1 MNILDR
7 LLHWARG
14 DARRRCGRD
23 TGDLRTDQSGAIM
36 VVGVFISAVL
46 AGAVFFII
54 GTGDAIVYRQRVQD
68 AADAITYTSAGFHA
82 RGMNIIVLI
91 NLVMAALL
99 GVLIMMRML
108 IVMLGIAITLCA
120 ACIAAGPF
128 CPLVWLCAPIETP
141 MIKIEAKLVSASQK
155 YVKVLNVAL
164 PVLSKLE
171 LVVALTTP
179 YVGAYKGYKVADK
192 YTPVVTSGY
201 ALSPS
206 MVPFL
211 PETKKLGLPVQEM
224 EYKKFCKKAA
234 KLAVGDA
241 AFGWM
246 PFGIGGALGKLAG
259 FIAGSFPGF
268 FCGDGGA
275 SGPNIEETIKNDIK
289 KMIEDTCK
297 KQKEDCVANKENSK
311 SKFCT
316 DLGSN
321 GVEFNTDQCKKQTQK
336 EVDDKK
342 KQGQF
347 ENVGGGLDTSKEAWA
362 KTPKEL
368 WSGAQHGGFWFQVF
382 SMSFG
387 DDAWPRRLDKGVAV
401 ATSTGQLPQVN
412 TQFGNFRVAQSEFY
426 FDHQGKWSDV
436 KDDAMWKMWW
446 RARLRRVDISGVNV
460 VGFGT
465 GKLTSYLTKLG
476 GKKLG
481 KWLSD
486 KSTFSALLG
495 QVAYDEA
502 SKWLGD
508 LIKEKAS
515 KAGNPIVDNALK
527 NAVMPSWEIIH

>member
-7 LLHWARG
+7 LLDYFG
-14 DARRRCGRD
+14 GNARRRCGRD
-23 TGDLRTDQSGAIM
+23 TGDLRSDKSGAIM
-36 VVGVFISAVL
+36 VVGIFISAVL

-54 GTGDAIVYRQRVQD
+54 GTGDAIIYRQRVQD
-68 AADAITYTSAGFHA
+68 GADAITYTSAGFHA

-108 IVMLGIAITLCA
+108 IVMLGIAIALCA

-171 LVVALTTP
+171 VVVALTTP
-179 YVGAYKGYKVADK
+179 YVGAYKSYKVADK
-192 YTPVVTSGY
+192 YQPLVTSGF

-206 MVPFL
+206 MVPFI

-224 EYKKFCKKAA
+224 DYAKFCKKAGE
-234 KLAVGDA
+234 LAVGDA
-241 AFGWM
+241 AFGWLPM
-246 PFGIGGALGKLAG
+246 GIGSVLGKLAG

-268 FCGDGGA
+268 FCGDGSSSA
-275 SGPNIEETIKNDIK
+275 PNIEETIKNDIK

-297 KQKEDCVANKENSK
+297 KQKDDCVANKENSK

-316 DLGSN
+316 DLGGGS
-321 GVEFNTDQCKKQTQK
+321 VEFNTDQCKKQTQK
-336 EVDDKK
+336 DVDDKK
-342 KQGQF
+342 KQGGFQD
-347 ENVGGGLDTSKEAWA
+347 VGGGLDTGKDAWA

-368 WSGAQHGGFWFQVF
+368 WGGAKHGGFWFQVF
-382 SMSFG
+382 SLSFG
-387 DDAWPRRLDKGVAV
+387 DDAWPRKMDKGVAI

-426 FDHQGKWSDV
+426 FDHQGKWDDA

-446 RARLRRVDISGVNV
+446 RARLRRVDLSGFNLINV
-460 VGFGT
+460 GM
-465 GKLTSYLTKLG
+465 GKLTGYLTKLG
-476 GKKLG
+476 GDKLG
-481 KWLSD
+481 KWLNG
-486 KSTFSALLG
+486 KSTIGALFG
-495 QVAYDEA
+495 QSIYDAA
-502 SKWLGD
+502 SDWLGD
-508 LIKEKAS
+508 AIKSGAGKV
-515 KAGNPIVDNALK
+515 GNPIVDNALK
-527 NAVMPSWEIIH
+527 NAAMPSWEIIH